1 MVFQWEK
8 NIIISWKR
16 HKKWTFENFW
26 THLEFFTKTS
36 PRNSWSP
43 HFMTPTF
50 HDYSLEPKSQNAG
63 TLCIWYWQTITTY
76 LHRSLPKI
84 RPCMSHIFQK
94 SHRTRFR
101 PGYFD
106 MRILWI
112 ENELDL
118 IWLTFCVL
126 RLHKIWETLY
136 LECYW
141 H

>member
-1 MVFQWEK
+1 M
-8 NIIISWKR
+8 
-16 HKKWTFENFW
+16 KKGTKSGLLKTFGLIWSFSLKLVPGI
-26 THLEFFTKTS
+26 HD
-36 PRNSWSP
+36 PRIPWSL

-76 LHRSLPKI
+76 LHRSLQKI